1 MDQQELNVDI
11 VIVGGGL
18 VGMSLA
24 VGLAKSPCSVL
35 LLEQNQA
42 APLHDNVLD
51 LRTTGLTRS
60 SEKMFEQMGIWKKM
74 ATAATAIERLDISE
88 QGNFGG
94 ARIDAVEHG
103 ISPIGYMM
111 PNYHLMKVLS
121 DEVASLSNL
130 TVLSPASCQAID
142 PVDNGCRYRV
152 TIKHDDQKKYVTA
165 SLLVGADGA
174 NSKVRELLN
183 ITATHKKYHQSA
195 IITNVQTQ
203 KSHENVAYERF
214 TQHGPLAVL
223 PIKNDHC
230 ALIWTQAENQVEH
243 YLQMNDE
250 DFLSA
255 LQKAFGYRLGKFL
268 AVGQR
273 AAYPLSMTSSDQL
286 TQNNAVLVG
295 NAAQTIHPVAA
306 QGFNLGLRDVHT
318 LVHLLNKNQF
328 KPELFASLLE
338 EYQQLRV
345 PDRQHVIRLTD
356 GLTRLFAPQIWPAK
370 LLRGIGVRMIGGSS
384 LAQRSVLRRNTSM
397 RYLLGFEGEPNG

>member
-1 MDQQELNVDI
+1 MDTEELNFDI

-24 VGLAKSPCSVL
+24 VGLAKSPCKVL

-60 SEKMFEQMGIWKKM
+60 SEKMFEQAGVWQEI
-74 ATAATAIERLDISE
+74 ATAATGIQRLDISE

-94 ARIDAVEHG
+94 ARIDANQHG
-103 ISPIGYMM
+103 ISPIGYMV

-121 DEVASLSNL
+121 NEVAQQENL
-130 TVLSPASCQAID
+130 VVLSPASCDAIEQFE
-142 PVDNGCRYRV
+142 NGYRV
-152 TIKHDDQKKYVTA
+152 TLQHDGELKSVSTG
-165 SLLVGADGA
+165 LLVGSDGA

-183 ITATHKKYHQSA
+183 ITATHKKYQQCA

-203 KSHENVAYERF
+203 KAHNNVAYERF

-223 PIKNDHC
+223 PIQQNHC
-230 ALIWTQAENQVEH
+230 ALIWTQPEDQVET

-250 DFLSA
+250 DFLQA

-268 AVGQR
+268 AVGR
-273 AAYPLSMTSSDQL
+273 RGAYPLSMTASDEL
-286 TQNNAVLVG
+286 TREHAVLIG
-295 NAAQTIHPVAA
+295 NAAQTVHPVAA

-318 LVHLLNKNQF
+318 LIHMLVKAEFNPDLYNNTLIQY
-328 KPELFASLLE
+328 E
-338 EYQQLRV
+338 QQRA
-345 PDRQHVIRLTD
+345 PDRQHVMHLTD
-356 GLTRLFAPQIWPAK
+356 GLTRLFAPQVWPAK
-370 LLRGIGVRMIGGSS
+370 LLRGLGVRMIGNLSV
-384 LAQRSVLRRNTSM
+384 AQRSVLRRNMGM
-397 RYLLGFEGEPNG
+397 RYLLGFEGDSHG